1 MEKENLIL
9 VSHYCKQTS
18 TSIAFIDSLQEYGF
32 IQVLLVEAH
41 KYVYPQDIEEIE
53 RINRLQE
60 ELGINL
66 EGIDALNHLLLKIT
80 HLEKELKITKDRLRI
95 YEPS

>member
-1 MEKENLIL
+1 MEEENLIL

-41 KYVYPQDIEEIE
+41 KYVHPQDIEEIE
-53 RINRLQE
+53 RISRLQE

-66 EGIDALNHLLLKIT
+66 EGIDALNHMIRKVN
-80 HLEKELKITKDRLRI
+80 HLEKELKIAKDRLRI
-95 YEPS
+95 YES

>member
-9 VSHYCKQTS
+9 VSYYCQQTR
-18 TSIAFIDSLQEYGF
+18 TSIEFIESLQDYGF
-32 IQVLLVEAH
+32 IQVLFIEEH
-41 KYVYPQDIEEIE
+41 NYVHPQDITEIE

-66 EGIDALNHLLLKIT
+66 EGIDALNHVLQKVDR
-80 HLEKELKITKDRLRI
+80 LEKELKMVKERLRI
-95 YEPS
+95 YEH

>member
-9 VSHYCKQTS
+9 VSHYCQQTR
-18 TSIAFIDSLQEYGF
+18 TSIEFIESLQDYGF
-32 IQVLLVEAH
+32 IQVLLIEERN
-41 KYVYPQDIEEIE
+41 YVHSQDITEIE

-66 EGIDALNHLLLKIT
+66 EGIDAINHVLQKVNQ
-80 HLEKELKITKDRLRI
+80 LEKELKMVKERLRI
-95 YEPS
+95 YEQ